1 MDRKDEL
8 ILQQLET
15 IRTMAEHSLN
25 RMGTD
30 FWGNPTVTPKPSE
43 KEPEK
48 KPEKKQRTLTICF
61 AGICFDR

>member
-15 IRTMAEHSLN
+15 IRTMAESSLN

-30 FWGNPTVTPKPSE
+30 FWGTPKKVTPAVP
-43 KEPEK
+43 KEEEK
-48 KPEKKQRTLTICF
+48 KEEKKMRSLHNQG
-61 AGICFDR
+61 AMP